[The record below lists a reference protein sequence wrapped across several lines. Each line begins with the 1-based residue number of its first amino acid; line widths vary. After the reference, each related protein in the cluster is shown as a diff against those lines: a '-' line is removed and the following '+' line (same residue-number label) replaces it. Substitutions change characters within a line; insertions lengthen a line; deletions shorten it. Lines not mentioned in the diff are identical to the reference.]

1 MKSTFLSLNT
11 TDFLK
16 GLVVAVLTSVL
27 TVVYTSLQ
35 MGSLVFDW
43 KAIATTGLTSAIGYI
58 TKNLLTNSKEQF
70 LIKEQKQ

>member
-16 GLVVAVLTSVL
+16 GLVIAVLTSVL
-27 TVVYTSLQ
+27 TIVYTSLQ
-35 MGSLVFDW
+35 TGSLVFDW
-43 KAIATTGLTSAIGYI
+43 KTIATTALTSAIAYI
-58 TKNLLTNSKEQF
+58 SKNLLTNSKEQF